1 MIEIWRIGNLN
12 RNEKNRRGN
21 VSPENQNKRVVSSET
36 RRAYSDRKVPEYPKE
51 RQRTVPKDPYDRVRR
66 HRRKKRIFYI
76 VSFLIVVVAAITLSL
91 TVLFRVDQIVIEGD
105 TRYSS
110 DQIIESSGLYY
121 GENLFRANVN
131 LAEKTIENKLPYIGQ
146 AKISKSL
153 PGKLLISVQED
164 DVAGA
169 VEYNGQYVILSC
181 KGKVLQLS
189 DTVPEGVATI
199 KGLNFTKAV
208 PGETASYET
217 EDEGSLFGQLGEAV
231 EQSGLSNVSA
241 MDLSDQYQ
249 LTVTIESK
257 FLLKL
262 GTPTYLQRKL
272 TFAQEIL
279 KNHLQ
284 DSPSGVIDLSSIQ
297 ENNQA
302 YVPYDPQQI
311 DDSASS
317 TSSSTSASP
326 SSETPSASATSS
338 SGSSSQSTVSS
349 QNTAPS
355 SKEDSYHIAV
365 DANGNT
371 VYDSDGDPIY
381 TKKDV
386 YTPDPKAGETTK

>member
-1 MIEIWRIGNLN
+1 MN

-21 VSPENQNKRVVSSET
+21 VSPENQNKRVISSET
-36 RRAYSDRKVPEYPKE
+36 HRAYSDRKVPEYPKE

-91 TVLFRVDQIVIEGD
+91 TVLFRVDQIAIEGE

-146 AKISKSL
+146 VKISKSL

-169 VEYNGQYVILSC
+169 VEYNGQYVTLSC
-181 KGKVLQLS
+181 EGKVLELS
-189 DTVPEGVATI
+189 DSVPEGVATI
-199 KGLNFTKAV
+199 KGLNLTKAV
-208 PGETASYET
+208 PGEIASYET
-217 EDEGSLFGQLGEAV
+217 EDEGPLFGQLGEAV

-241 MDLSDQYQ
+241 IDLSDQYQ
-249 LTVTIESK
+249 LTVTIENK

-279 KNHLQ
+279 TNHLK

-302 YVPYDPQQI
+302 YVPYDPEQI
-311 DDSASS
+311 DDPTSS
-317 TSSSTSASP
+317 TSSSVSVSP
-326 SSETPSASATSS
+326 SSQASPASATNPSESS
-338 SGSSSQSTVSS
+338 PQSTAS
-349 QNTAPS
+349 S
-355 SKEDSYHIAV
+355 SKEGSYHIAV

-386 YTPDPKAGETTK
+386 YTPDPAAGETTK

>member
-1 MIEIWRIGNLN
+1 MN
-12 RNEKNRRGN
+12 RNEKNRRRN
-21 VSPENQNKRVVSSET
+21 VSPENQNKRVVPSET
-36 RRAYSDRKVPEYPKE
+36 HRAYSDRKVPEYPKE

-91 TVLFRVDQIVIEGD
+91 TVLFRVDQIAIEGE

-146 AKISKSL
+146 VKISKSL

-169 VEYNGQYVILSC
+169 AGYNGQYVTLSC
-181 KGKVLQLS
+181 EGKVLELS
-189 DTVPEGVATI
+189 DSVPEGVATI
-199 KGLNFTKAV
+199 KGLNLTKAV

-231 EQSGLSNVSA
+231 EQSGISNVSA
-241 MDLSDQYQ
+241 IDLSDQYQ
-249 LTVTIESK
+249 LTVTIENK

-279 KNHLQ
+279 KNHLK

-302 YVPYDPQQI
+302 YVPYDPEQI
-311 DDSASS
+311 DDPTSS
-317 TSSSTSASP
+317 TSSSASVSP
-326 SSETPSASATSS
+326 SSQASPASATNPSESS
-338 SGSSSQSTVSS
+338 PQSTAS
-349 QNTAPS
+349 S
-355 SKEDSYHIAV
+355 SKEGSYHIAV

-386 YTPDPKAGETTK
+386 YTPDPAAGETTK

>member
-1 MIEIWRIGNLN
+1 MN

-21 VSPENQNKRVVSSET
+21 VSPEHQNKRVISSET
-36 RRAYSDRKVPEYPKE
+36 HRAYSDRKVPEYPKE

-91 TVLFRVDQIVIEGD
+91 TVLFRVDQIAIEGE

-121 GENLFRANVN
+121 GENLFRANGN
-131 LAEKTIENKLPYIGQ
+131 LAEETIENKLPYIGQ
-146 AKISKSL
+146 VKISKSL

-169 VEYNGQYVILSC
+169 AEYNGQYVILSC

-189 DTVPEGVATI
+189 DAVPEGVATI
-199 KGLNFTKAV
+199 KGLNLTKAV
-208 PGETASYET
+208 PGGTASYET

-241 MDLSDQYQ
+241 IDLSDQYQ
-249 LTVTIESK
+249 LTVTIENK

-279 KNHLQ
+279 TNHLK

-311 DDSASS
+311 DDTTSPASSSAS
-317 TSSSTSASP
+317 TSP
-326 SSETPSASATSS
+326 SSETSPASATNP
-338 SGSSSQSTVSS
+338 SGSSPQSI
-349 QNTAPS
+349 ALS
-355 SKEDSYHIAV
+355 SKENSYHIAV

-386 YTPDPKAGETTK
+386 YTPDPAAGETTK

>member
-1 MIEIWRIGNLN
+1 MN

-21 VSPENQNKRVVSSET
+21 VSPENQNKRVISSET
-36 RRAYSDRKVPEYPKE
+36 RRAYSDRKMPEYPKE
-51 RQRTVPKDPYDRVRR
+51 RQRTAPKDPYDRVRR

-91 TVLFRVDQIVIEGD
+91 TVLFRVDQIAIEGE

-121 GENLFRANVN
+121 GENLFRANGN
-131 LAEKTIENKLPYIGQ
+131 LAEETIENKLPYIGQ
-146 AKISKSL
+146 VKISKSL

-169 VEYNGQYVILSC
+169 AGYNGQYVILSC

-189 DTVPEGVATI
+189 DAVPEGVATI
-199 KGLNFTKAV
+199 KGLNLTKAV

-241 MDLSDQYQ
+241 MDLSDRYQ

-279 KNHLQ
+279 TNHLQ
-284 DSPSGVIDLSSIQ
+284 GSPSGVIDLSGIQ
-297 ENNQA
+297 ESNQA

-311 DDSASS
+311 DDTTSPASSSAS
-317 TSSSTSASP
+317 TSP
-326 SSETPSASATSS
+326 SSEASPASATSPS
-338 SGSSSQSTVSS
+338 SGSPSQSTAS
-349 QNTAPS
+349 T
-355 SKEDSYHIAV
+355 SKEGSYHIAV

-386 YTPDPKAGETTK
+386 YTPDPAAGETTK